1 MNKVKTNIGGMPL
14 EDYLEIVAL
23 QHGFDSYEEL
33 RYNGIVVD
41 IGDEIAKI
49 KHRPQSINTSKTVLS
64 MHRQGLEPWT
74 P

>member
-41 IGDEIAKI
+41 FEDEIKKI